1 MSTTLTQPLPVT
13 PLATVPPSI
22 ALARDECLEKHRERL
37 SQKPSAFELMKNAR
51 VARLM
56 YQHYLL
62 RQFTR
67 FLVSCLSFA
76 RHPDAKYPVDLQI
89 SASTKA
95 SPVRTHHRLRRPMGA
110 SEKTNER
117 VRQ

>member
-13 PLATVPPSI
+13 PPATIPPSI

-51 VARLM
+51 VARS
-56 YQHYLL
+56 
-62 RQFTR
+62 TR
-67 FLVSCLSFA
+67 FLVSCLPFA
-76 RHPDAKYPVDLQI
+76 RHPDVKYPVDLQI